1 MNKTDFI
8 RKMDSM
14 GRIVIPKDLRNK
26 LNIRDDDSITI
37 SLNENHI
44 ELNKYTFEDKLKKIS
59 NLIGY
64 IYDLVPFSI
73 DVISTDIMYKDY
85 VFPDNIKKA
94 IEERIDYYS
103 SSLETI
109 MIGDNSLDAFFALI
123 PLIIESNYIGTLFI
137 SKDSIVDRNDKN
149 IINVIHR
156 LVENI
161 TYL

>member
-94 IEERIDYYS
+94 IEERTDYYS

>member
-85 VFPDNIKKA
+85 IFPDNIKKA
-94 IEERIDYYS
+94 IEERTDYYS

-149 IINVIHR
+149 IISVIHR

>member
-85 VFPDNIKKA
+85 IFPDNIKKA
-94 IEERIDYYS
+94 IEERTDYYS